1 MKRIILLFALCG
13 FLTAAAQENRS
24 ASKWS
29 FELGYQY
36 QLGLSESA
44 GGYTVKHS
52 QVNMYGNGVQ
62 IGAFYELSRRLS
74 LGLELSFIGY
84 EPSPNYLPISVSA
97 RVRPFDGVWHNLYA
111 FGSLGYAP
119 GKSGDANLNC
129 GFNAALGLGWRQMFR
144 PHLGVNVRV
153 GYYPAQFRHAEAV
166 NDFYNPGAANGDY
179 IQGSAGSMDAWRHSL
194 GFSVGLV
201 F

>member
-1 MKRIILLFALCG
+1 MRKIVMLFAL
-13 FLTAAAQENRS
+13 LVAMAAAAQDTAPKSR
-24 ASKWS
+24 WS

-52 QVNMYGNGVQ
+52 QVNMYGNGIQ
-62 IGAFYELSRRLS
+62 LGAFYELSHRLS
-74 LGLELSFIGY
+74 LGLELSFLGY
-84 EPSPNYLPISVSA
+84 EPEPNYLPIAVTA
-97 RVRPFDGVWHNLYA
+97 RVRPFDGLWHNLYA

-119 GKSGDANLNC
+119 GKSGSTSLC
-129 GFNAALGLGWRQMFR
+129 SGFNAALGLGWRQMFR
-144 PHLGVNVRV
+144 RHLGVNVRV
-153 GYYPAQFRHAEAV
+153 GYYPSQFRGLMGTGAYEPST
-166 NDFYNPGAANGDY
+166 PGGDY
-179 IQGSAGSMDAWRHSL
+179 ITNTSRTNAWRHSL